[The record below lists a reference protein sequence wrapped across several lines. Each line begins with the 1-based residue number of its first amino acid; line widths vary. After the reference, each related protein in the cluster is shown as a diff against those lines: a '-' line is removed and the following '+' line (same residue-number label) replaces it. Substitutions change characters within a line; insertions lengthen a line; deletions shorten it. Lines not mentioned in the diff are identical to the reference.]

1 MEALKA
7 ELARKKQE
15 KMAMV
20 ASSGSNGNGEEGGK
34 KGATQ
39 AKYIRQ
45 GDVMKAEAQRRALE
59 QAKRDKEREDARR
72 QRIEDE
78 SAAQGSLQARLG
90 QKAADW
96 ALNKERRKVSG
107 EGAGGMATEGRKEEG
122 KEGEGGNN
130 AGGQGEGIKALRELP
145 LQEVQKRLRALGKPI
160 TLYAEDMEERLER
173 LMAAEAEEREK
184 GVGTEDDF
192 GLAGGF
198 ETVRRGG

>member
-1 MEALKA
+1 MSDH
-7 ELARKKQE
+7 
-15 KMAMV
+15 
-20 ASSGSNGNGEEGGK
+20 ASRLEGTDLTP
-34 KGATQ
+34 ASFVFNVQ
-39 AKYIRQ
+39 
-45 GDVMKAEAQRRALE
+45 DV
-59 QAKRDKEREDARR
+59 
-72 QRIEDE
+72 

-160 TLYAEDMEERLER
+160 TYVRG
-173 LMAAEAEEREK
+173 RE
-184 GVGTEDDF
+184 
-192 GLAGGF
+192 GGR
-198 ETVRRGG
+198 E